1 MVDVIKRMPLYESHI
16 QCLWGKQPKVFLL
29 TDSDPVISCLNMKWI
44 KSDPQLQGLLNFV
57 LDRLN
62 ESDRVRVLY
71 VSTKINRAD
80 KHTKFIHA

>member
-1 MVDVIKRMPLYESHI
+1 MCVNIKWIR
-16 QCLWGKQPKVFLL
+16 
-29 TDSDPVISCLNMKWI
+29 SDPK
-44 KSDPQLQGLLNFV
+44 LQGLLNFV

-80 KHTKFIHA
+80 KHTKFIHV